1 MKRLLCNPWLAL
13 LVAGL
18 LAGCAGYKLGPTNGV
33 EAGARSIQVTPFVN
47 ATREARLGEPVTHA
61 LRKMLQQDGTYK
73 LNSSGDAD
81 LVVEGEITDF
91 IRTELTYQP
100 SDVATVRDY
109 NLTIVAKF
117 TVRERSSGKVVLQRT
132 VRGWTS
138 ILVGSDLASG
148 EHQALPLLAESL
160 AHSATSAIVDGTW

>member
-1 MKRLLCNPWLAL
+1 MKRLPVYPLFAL
-13 LVAGL
+13 LLVSL

-33 EAGARSIQVTPFVN
+33 EAGARSIQVNPFVN
-47 ATREARLGEPVTHA
+47 STREARLGEPVTSA

-81 LVVEGEITDF
+81 LIVEGEITDF

-109 NLTIVAKF
+109 DLTVVAKF
-117 TVRERSSGKVVLQRT
+117 TVRERSSGKIVIQRR

-148 EHQALPLLAESL
+148 ERQALPMLAESL
-160 AHSATSAIVDGTW
+160 ARSATSAIVDGTW